1 MKASRVDTSGR
12 WRVPLFLFLG
22 VYFFSGLSHIAT
34 SFDSRWT
41 VYIAMSIWSHGDTNL
56 DEYPAAIEQNNFYA
70 LECVDALGHV
80 RTGPPEGCTGH
91 WYDSYPIGGTVLTTP
106 LIVAAIGV
114 MKLLHPLVRHL
125 QAAQP
130 VAGITGPAQRSSEV
144 IAGFLNGDYQIAH
157 SLIEME
163 VASFLLAAAAVMVY
177 FIARRFLPVKRA
189 VLLALLFALA
199 TSAYSVAGRA
209 VWQHTPSMLLLTII
223 IYMLL
228 RAGDRDNPRPS
239 LAGWAG
245 LPVALA
251 YTVRPTDA
259 LFVAVFT
266 LYVAVRHRRYL
277 GYYLLAAA
285 PVAAAFIA
293 YDFSVYHALFSPYY
307 RSDLIGFY
315 PQNWPKMAMAL
326 AGNLISPSRGLLI
339 FTPVFL
345 FAIVSMVRMKW
356 RAPLAPWLAVLALAH
371 WIVVSSYITN
381 WWAGHSYGPRFF
393 TDITPIFA
401 LFLIPWFE
409 QWNGL
414 SRFARVT
421 FVTFALVGFAI
432 HLRGGWSQ
440 AVIQWNVDPVNIDAH
455 PERNWD
461 WSDPPFLRWRVVP
474 VDSLPKDVN
483 HE

>member
-1 MKASRVDTSGR
+1 MKAAAR
-12 WRVPLFLFLG
+12 WRVPLLLFLG

-41 VYIAMSIWSHGDTNL
+41 VFIAMSIWNHGDTNL
-56 DEYPAAIEQNNFYA
+56 DEYPAAIEQNAFYA
-70 LECVDALGHV
+70 LECVDGQGRV
-80 RTGPPEGCTGH
+80 RTGQPEACSGH
-91 WYDSYPIGGTVLTTP
+91 WYDSYPIGGTVLVTP
-106 LIVAAIGV
+106 LVVAAVDV

-125 QAAQP
+125 HSSQP
-130 VAGITGPAQRSSEV
+130 V
-144 IAGFLNGDYQIAH
+144 IAGFLNGDYEIAH

-163 VASFLLAAAAVMVY
+163 VASLLLAASTVMMY

-209 VWQHTPSMLLLTII
+209 VWQHTPSMLLLTVI

-228 RAGDRDNPRPS
+228 RAADSDHPRPS

-285 PVAAAFIA
+285 PVAVTFVA
-293 YDFSVYHALFSPYY
+293 YNFSVYHALFSPYY

-315 PQNWPKMAMAL
+315 PQNWPRMAMAL

-339 FTPVFL
+339 FTPVFI
-345 FAIVSMVRMKW
+345 FAIVSMLRMKW
-356 RAPLAPWLAVLALAH
+356 KTQLSPWLAVLALAH
-371 WIVVSSYITN
+371 WIVASAYVNN

-393 TDITPIFA
+393 TDLTPIFV
-401 LFLIPWFE
+401 LFLIPWFDR
-409 QWNGL
+409 WDGL
-414 SRFARVT
+414 SRFARAAFIACT
-421 FVTFALVGFAI
+421 LVGLAI

-474 VDSLPKDVN
+474 LASLPASPPG
-483 HE
+483 

>member
-1 MKASRVDTSGR
+1 MNAPAP
-12 WRVPLFLFLG
+12 WRAPLILFLA

-41 VYIAMSIWSHGDTNL
+41 VFIAMSIWNHRDTNL

-70 LECVDALGHV
+70 LECVDAGGRV
-80 RTGPPEGCTGH
+80 RTGPPENCTGH
-91 WYDSYPIGGTVLTTP
+91 WYDSYPIGGTALTTP
-106 LIVAAIGV
+106 LIVAAVGV
-114 MKLLHPLVRHL
+114 MKLLHPLLRNLH
-125 QAAQP
+125 AAHP
-130 VAGITGPAQRSSEV
+130 DVSTAGPAQRSSEV

-163 VASFLLAAAAVMVY
+163 VASFLLAATAVMMY
-177 FIARRFLPVKRA
+177 LIARRFLPVKRA
-189 VLLALLFALA
+189 VVLSLLFALA

-228 RAGDRDNPRPS
+228 RAGDTDNPRPS
-239 LAGWAG
+239 LAAWAG
-245 LPVALA
+245 FPVALA

-277 GYYLLAAA
+277 AYYLLAAA

-307 RSDLIGFY
+307 RSDLIGFS

-339 FTPVFL
+339 FTPVFI
-345 FAIVSMVRMKW
+345 FAIVSMLRMKW
-356 RAPLAPWLAVLALAH
+356 KTPLAPWLAVLALAH
-371 WIVVSSYITN
+371 WIVVSSYVTN

-401 LFLIPWFE
+401 LFLVPWFE
-409 QWNGL
+409 QWDGL
-414 SRFARVT
+414 SRLTRVVL
-421 FVTFALVGFAI
+421 VTFALIGFAI

-461 WSDPPFLRWRVVP
+461 WSDPPFLR
-474 VDSLPKDVN
+474 
-483 HE
+483 